1 MSEDDCTGL
10 GNSMPAEI
18 LDCDHVGFFAERGW
32 LSLTSPTFCEA
43 VLQKLSIHKFD
54 TNEPIYRHEDPAGG
68 LWGILNGAIEAELP
82 GPTGPILGHSGA
94 PGYWFGE
101 GPIIF
106 PSTRRAG
113 VFATSPSTLAH
124 LSIADCNSILSA
136 DPSGWHWIALLA
148 TMTTDLALRL
158 AADLLL
164 RDPEQRTAAM
174 LLRLAG
180 LRNGMFLK
188 PHQVPIHLSH
198 EKLGQ
203 LVNLSRNA
211 IGPIL
216 KSFEDRGYLRVAYR
230 TIEIQDAG
238 ALSALLDR

>member
-1 MSEDDCTGL
+1 M
-10 GNSMPAEI
+10 
-18 LDCDHVGFFAERGW
+18 
-32 LSLTSPTFCEA
+32 
-43 VLQKLSIHKFD
+43 
-54 TNEPIYRHEDPAGG
+54 
-68 LWGILNGAIEAELP
+68 
-82 GPTGPILGHSGA
+82 
-94 PGYWFGE
+94 
-101 GPIIF
+101 
-106 PSTRRAG
+106 
-113 VFATSPSTLAH
+113 
-124 LSIADCNSILSA
+124 
-136 DPSGWHWIALLA
+136 
-148 TMTTDLALRL
+148 RL

-216 KSFEDRGYLRVAYR
+216 KSFENKGYLTVAYR
-230 TIEIQDAG
+230 SIDIQDAAG
-238 ALSALLDR
+238 LAALLAR